1 MRGPDAIERSH
12 RKLFLA
18 LQKELRYLESA
29 KASAIRAYE
38 RSFKRALP
46 ARLQATTKATLV
58 SRAKNAAVVL
68 VGDFHPFRQSQ
79 KGFLRLLKEV
89 RSRSGRPAAL
99 ALECIQQE
107 FQTHIDYYLGGL
119 ITADE
124 LREETAFEDHWPF
137 PWENYRELLEYA
149 KAESLPVI
157 ALNIREK
164 NRATR
169 VLQARDEAA
178 AERLAAALA
187 EAPGLQVFALYGE
200 LHLAAP
206 HLPARLREK
215 LGRKRVVVV
224 HQNENQLYWSAPRLR
239 NGQRPEVLRL
249 RDDEF
254 CILNSLP
261 WMKLRAF
268 LDWAEGSHDEDWE
281 EGSDINGL
289 VSEFASLLAEALFL
303 EAPAADAIDARG
315 PEQLEFGGSLRGADR
330 TLFRHAQKFHRVSF
344 LPGEKL
350 LVVPSL
356 STNALTE
363 AAALHLWARH
373 NSGAA
378 KAEAAPRLLVQFMAG
393 FLGSK
398 LLNPKRKCN
407 EEADMRAYLARVP
420 KAKLARD
427 GKAIVF
433 ARALSLLRP
442 LLHGKRGTAGPLK
455 ASAEIEA
462 LRLAG
467 YVLGNRLSLSL
478 PQRKQAALLT
488 QEIFTSSVSA
498 ASWGTRLLTKIGA
511 EIRAANVAPAD
522 KHAGF

>member
-1 MRGPDAIERSH
+1 MRGLDAIERSH
-12 RKLFLA
+12 RKLFLS

-29 KASAIRAYE
+29 KASSIRAYE
-38 RSFKRALP
+38 RSFKRSLP
-46 ARLQATTKATLV
+46 SRVQVTSKGSLV
-58 SRAKNAAVVL
+58 TRAKTAAVIL

-89 RSRSGRPAAL
+89 RSRSARPAAI

-107 FQTHIDYYLGGL
+107 YQTHIDYYLQGL
-119 ITADE
+119 ITAEE

-149 KAESLPVI
+149 KTEELPVL
-157 ALNIREK
+157 ALNVREK
-164 NRATR
+164 ARATR
-169 VLQARDEAA
+169 ELQARDEAA
-178 AERLAAALA
+178 ALRLA
-187 EAPGLQVFALYGE
+187 EALKEEPRLQVFALYGE

-206 HLPARLREK
+206 HLPARIRAQVP
-215 LGRKRVVVV
+215 RKRVVVV
-224 HQNENQLYWSAPRLR
+224 HQNETQLYWSAPRLR

-249 RDDEF
+249 REDEF

-268 LDWAEGSHDEDWE
+268 LDWAEGNQEDEWDE
-281 EGSDINGL
+281 ASDLGGV
-289 VSEFASLLAEALFL
+289 VSQFASLLAEALFL
-303 EAPAADAIDARG
+303 EAPSADAIEAWG
-315 PEQLEFGGSLRGADR
+315 PEQLEYGHSLKGADR
-330 TLFRHAQKFHRVSF
+330 ALFQHAQKFQRVTF
-344 LPGEKL
+344 LPNARA
-350 LVVPSL
+350 LVVPAL

-378 KAEAAPRLLVQFMAG
+378 KAESGARLMVQFLAG

-407 EEADMRAYLARVP
+407 EEADMRAYLARLP
-420 KAKLARD
+420 RAKHARDAKAK
-427 GKAIVF
+427 VF
-433 ARALSLLRP
+433 SRALSLLRP
-442 LLHGKRGTAGPLK
+442 LLHQKRGSAGPLK
-455 ASAEIEA
+455 GAAEIEA

-478 PQRKQAALLT
+478 PQRKVAALLT
-488 QEIFTSSVSA
+488 QEIFNSSVMA
-498 ASWGTRLLTKIGA
+498 AAWGTRLLAKISA
-511 EIRAANVAPAD
+511 EIREASVPPEG
-522 KHAGF
+522 KQEGF